1 MKKVSRFFGL
11 ILCGVTVF
19 GSVAC
24 GGVIIDKVRTDR
36 EQIYVNVYNGGVGT
50 EWFENLRNEWNANND
65 KYEIIP
71 DLLKKETSDIKAEIE
86 AGISSKSTSP
96 LCYFSISSNLKSV
109 INIDGFLDISDMLDK
124 KPDGEDGMTVR
135 EKMSEYYEDW
145 KNVASSDIKGG
156 TYLLPWNESMNGFV
170 YNHDDFLSAGWL
182 YYAENT
188 QEVKDALSKQGIVF
202 EESGERLTFVSSEN
216 PTNYKEGGYI
226 LRAGKDG
233 KYGTYDDG
241 QPITES
247 EWSAMLKK
255 IATIPTS
262 QFGSARP
269 FIWTGYYES
278 EYTSYLQW
286 AMMAQYSGTQFV
298 KDFCS
303 HDSEGRTYPMHD
315 GTNASWSIDDGYK
328 AYGAEA
334 SYQAMKFYS
343 DYLMQ
348 HGYRHAAADDNGV
361 DHGTAQSKY
370 IYGNRKEKTN
380 PYSAMII
387 EGSWWENEARPSF
400 AANDKLYPERSFGK
414 CDYRYMLLPDFEGG
428 VQAFG
433 NGKGTA
439 VAISEAS
446 SFCIVK
452 PTDYD
457 TQAAKDKIDALKDFL
472 LFTLK
477 EENLRKTTVMT
488 GVVRPYKYT
497 LTKED
502 REKMTPFGRNNFD
515 LYMDTDNISRVRSNI
530 YSTVPINYATT
541 GFNVYPVKSGI
552 TYSCIVKGLRGVNN
566 DVDGLFD
573 TSSKFFTADSWST
586 LVKQA
591 RANGFY
597 TDK

>member
-1 MKKVSRFFGL
+1 MKKASRFFGL
-11 ILCGVTVF
+11 MLCGITVF

-24 GGVIIDKVRTDR
+24 GGKVIDKVRTDR

-50 EWFENLRNEWNANND
+50 EWFDNLKNEWNAQNE
-65 KYEIIP
+65 KYEIIAEMQ
-71 DLLKKETSDIKAEIE
+71 KKEESDIRAEIE
-86 AGISSKSTSP
+86 TGVSSQSKSP
-96 LCYFSISSNLKSV
+96 LCYFSISSSFKKV
-109 INIDGFLDISDMLDK
+109 INADSLLDLTDFLEM
-124 KPDGEDGMTVR
+124 KPDGEDGMTVK
-135 EKMSEYYEDW
+135 EKLSGYYDDW
-145 KNVASSDIKGG
+145 QKIASNDTKGG
-156 TYLLPWNESMNGFV
+156 IYMLPWNESMNGFV

-188 QEVKDALSKQGIVF
+188 QEVKDALTKQGIKF

-278 EYTSYLQW
+278 AYTSYLKW
-286 AMMAQYSGTQFV
+286 AMMAQHSGAQFV
-298 KDFCS
+298 KDYCS
-303 HDSEGRTYPMHD
+303 HDSEGRTYKMHD
-315 GTNASWSIDDGYK
+315 GTTTSWTIDDGYK
-328 AYGAEA
+328 AYSAEA
-334 SYQAMKFYS
+334 SYRAMKFYS
-343 DYLMQ
+343 DYIMPN
-348 HGYRHAAADDNGV
+348 GYRHPAADDNSV
-361 DHGTAQSKY
+361 DHGTAQSKF
-370 IYGNRKEKTN
+370 IYGNRKEKSN
-380 PYSAMII
+380 PYSAMIV

-400 AANDKLYPERSFGK
+400 AANDRLYPERSFGK
-414 CDYRYMLLPDFEGG
+414 CDYRYMLLPYFDGG

-446 SFCIVK
+446 SFFVVK
-452 PTDYD
+452 PTDYE
-457 TQAAKDKIDALKDFL
+457 TQAAKDKIEALKDFL
-472 LFTLK
+472 LYTLK
-477 EENLRKTTVMT
+477 EESLRKTTVLT

-497 LTKED
+497 LTQED
-502 REKMTPFGRNNFD
+502 KAKMTPFARNNYD
-515 LYMDTDNISRVRSNI
+515 LYMDEENISRIRSSVYLN
-530 YSTVPINYATT
+530 VPISYATT
-541 GFNVYPVKSGI
+541 GFENYPI
-552 TYSCIVKGLRGVNN
+552 YTDIAYSCIIKGLRGAKN
-566 DVDGLFD
+566 DLDGLFN
-573 TSSKFFTADSWST
+573 TSSKYFTAEKWDT

-597 TDK
+597 TTK